1 MYGVDQ
7 CRVCGTAIRP
17 HGRRVRE
24 FQEKANRKPPIPEEE
39 WRRRGYLCPPTPQQ
53 LNQYP
58 AGGCCTEC
66 GRKEMR
72 KFFMVRTRLVLT
84 LITLVV
90 VIAFALFVGS
100 YMHH

>member
-17 HGRRVRE
+17 HGRRTAE

-39 WRRRGYLCPPTPQQ
+39 WRRRGYLCAPTLRQ
-53 LNQYP
+53 LTRDPSN
-58 AGGCCTEC
+58 GCCAAC

-72 KFFMVRTRLVLT
+72 KFFMVRSRLVIAVAVLVLT
-84 LITLVV
+84 IT
-90 VIAFALFVGS
+90 FAIFLDS